1 MVAHLCPMNIKRLVS
16 YICPISVE
24 RFTGALGEREVRYE
38 KGDLVLNSAQGNQ
51 SFGSLHRVWQR
62 VFAGIGLERSP
73 PSEVLLLGLGGGS
86 VPRILRRELGLAC
99 PITAVEIDPAMISAA
114 KRHFGLNQWQAL
126 TVIEGDAIMHVHAM
140 KQRFGLVLVDLF
152 DDLDLAPGVDTAG
165 FAHALRDRCD
175 GTLCFNTVGYDAESG
190 ARCNRILANL
200 KKVFG
205 SVDELR
211 LEGVNRVFIAR

>member
-1 MVAHLCPMNIKRLVS
+1 MVAHLCPMIIKRLMS
-16 YICPISVE
+16 YIWPIPVE
-24 RFTGALGEREVRYE
+24 RFTGALGVLEVRYE
-38 KGDLVLNSAQGNQ
+38 EGDLVLNSAQGNQ

-62 VFAGIGLERSP
+62 VFAGIGLKRSP
-73 PSEVLLLGLGGGS
+73 PADVLLLGLGGGS

-99 PITAVEIDPAMISAA
+99 PITAVEFDPAMISAA
-114 KRHFGLNQWQAL
+114 KRHFGLNEWPAL
-126 TVIEGDAIMHVHAM
+126 TVVEGDAIVRVHAM
-140 KQRFGLVLVDLF
+140 KQRFGLVLIDLF

-175 GTLCFNTVGYDAESG
+175 GTLCFNTVDYDAESG
-190 ARCNRILANL
+190 VRCDRVLANL
-200 KKVFG
+200 KKVFS